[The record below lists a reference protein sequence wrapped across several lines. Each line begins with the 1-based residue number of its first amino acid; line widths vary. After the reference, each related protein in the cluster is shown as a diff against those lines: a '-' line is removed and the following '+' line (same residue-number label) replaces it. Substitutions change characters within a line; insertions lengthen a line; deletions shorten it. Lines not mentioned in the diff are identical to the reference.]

1 MNKINKDLFYWT
13 AWLILVILWN
23 YVYPSALPLYDVL
36 VAVGLSLI
44 IVAYRMYQNVDIADF
59 RSLKG

>member
-44 IVAYRMYQNVDIADF
+44 FILI
-59 RSLKG
+59 KKIK